1 MQLVKERSDLEKI
14 VEYVAAHNDTVRREA
29 VAYQEYLDAVRDQ
42 KVTARTLTLT
52 RALTLTQTLAPAQAQ
67 ALSRTYP

>member
-1 MQLVKERSDLEKI
+1 M
-14 VEYVAAHNDTVRREA
+14 RRKA

-52 RALTLTQTLAPAQAQ
+52 RALTPTVALPLTLP
-67 ALSRTYP
+67 R